1 MDRSRAPMPEPS
13 QFDGTD
19 AARLGRAIALGSRA
33 EEGQHW
39 SGDEIAAIYR
49 HELTAPLHIELGAV
63 DAATARRLKLV
74 SASHGLLLRSMGE
87 LLHHPNPPVELLVM
101 VKDFGKAS
109 LDHPDSPLP
118 REVAGVLYW
127 SAIAAA
133 LVRTGQ
139 RITSLADAK
148 LRDGF
153 AWAAA
158 FGWLD
163 EAGRALLRQATQ
175 RLDAGGE
182 AG

>member
-1 MDRSRAPMPEPS
+1 MPEPS

-19 AARLGRAIALGSRA
+19 AARLGRVIALGSRHDGA
-33 EEGQHW
+33 PHW
-39 SGDEIAAIYR
+39 TSDEIAAIYR

-63 DAATARRLKLV
+63 DTATARRLKLV

-118 REVAGVLYW
+118 REVAGALYW

-133 LVRTGQ
+133 LVRAGQ
-139 RITSLADAK
+139 RITSLPDGK
-148 LRDGF
+148 LREGFRWTAQF
-153 AWAAA
+153 AW
-158 FGWLD
+158 LD
-163 EAGRALLRQATQ
+163 DASRALLRQATA
-175 RLDAGGE
+175 RLNSAGGGE
-182 AG
+182 PQ